1 MFRPARQRSLL
12 GYVPLRLV
20 LSVFLVFALL
30 LLVAVVVGMQ
40 FERHLFVTSG
50 VVQPGPNRLL
60 PAGLPLN
67 VLWKVLATL
76 LALAAVALLVSTTL
90 HNYRSITQTFERVK
104 SLMRNILQSIP
115 TGVLTLDA
123 GGRVT
128 TLNAAAERLLALR
141 GAVVGRTF
149 EEGLQTAPELAVWI
163 RAAFG
168 GDRLPEDT
176 DVALSPPGDRRVTLR
191 LSASELRDE
200 SGRSDGLVVLI
211 RDVTELNRL
220 EIQLRRADKLAAL
233 GTLAAGVAH
242 EVKNPLHALSLN
254 LHLLVKELAAP
265 QPSQSEVGSYVEILQ
280 SEIDRIHRIV
290 ENFLRF
296 SRPSLPEMKPLD
308 LNALVERALSLVAFD
323 AADHRVTIETAFD
336 PRLDSV
342 PGDEGQLAQVVLNLV
357 INALQAMPSGGVL
370 GIATRRDPEWAE
382 LAVTDT
388 GEGIPRE
395 RLPQVFDPY
404 FTTRPGGVGLGLPIA
419 HRIIEGHH
427 GMIDVESQAGTGT
440 RVVVRLPLAGGPA
453 AVKGPA

>member
-1 MFRPARQRSLL
+1 MFRPGRERSLL

-20 LSVFLVFALL
+20 FSVFLVFALL

-40 FERHLFVTSG
+40 FERHLLVTSG

-60 PAGLPLN
+60 PAGLPLD

-115 TGVLTLDA
+115 TGVLTLDG
-123 GGRVT
+123 GGRIT
-128 TLNAAAERLLALR
+128 ALNAAAERLLVLR
-141 GAVVGRTF
+141 SSMVGRPL
-149 EEGLQTAPELAVWI
+149 EEALQAAPELGAWI
-163 RAAFG
+163 RAALDG
-168 GDRLPEDT
+168 HRLPQDT
-176 DVALSPPGDRRVTLR
+176 DIALSPGGDRRVTLR

-200 SGRSDGLVVLI
+200 SGGSAGLVVLI

-254 LHLLVKELAAP
+254 LHLLAKELAAP
-265 QPSQSEVGSYVEILQ
+265 QPSRGEVVGYLEILR

-296 SRPSLPEMKPLD
+296 SRPSIPEIKPLD
-308 LNALVERALSLVAFD
+308 LNALVERALSLVAFE
-323 AADHRVTIETAFD
+323 AADHGVAIQTAFD
-336 PRLDSV
+336 PRLESV
-342 PGDEGQLAQVVLNLV
+342 PGDEGQLAQVVLNLI

-370 GIATRRDPEWAE
+370 GVATRHDRDGAE
-382 LAVTDT
+382 LTVTDS

-395 RLPQVFDPY
+395 LLPQVFDPY
-404 FTTRPGGVGLGLPIA
+404 FTTRPSGIGLGLPIA

-427 GMIDVESQAGTGT
+427 GTIDVESQAGKGT
-440 RVVVRLPLAGGPA
+440 RMVVRLPLAGGPA
-453 AVKGPA
+453 GVGGPA

>member
-1 MFRPARQRSLL
+1 M
-12 GYVPLRLV
+12 
-20 LSVFLVFALL
+20 
-30 LLVAVVVGMQ
+30 
-40 FERHLFVTSG
+40 
-50 VVQPGPNRLL
+50 
-60 PAGLPLN
+60 
-67 VLWKVLATL
+67 
-76 LALAAVALLVSTTL
+76 
-90 HNYRSITQTFERVK
+90 
-104 SLMRNILQSIP
+104 
-115 TGVLTLDA
+115 
-123 GGRVT
+123 
-128 TLNAAAERLLALR
+128 
-141 GAVVGRTF
+141 
-149 EEGLQTAPELAVWI
+149 
-163 RAAFG
+163 G
-168 GDRLPEDT
+168 GDRLPEET
-176 DVALSPPGDRRVTLR
+176 DIALSPHGDRRVTLR

-200 SGRSDGLVVLI
+200 SGRSEGLVVLI

-254 LHLLVKELAAP
+254 LHLLAKELAAP
-265 QPSQSEVGSYVEILQ
+265 QPSQGEVTGYLEVLR

-336 PRLDSV
+336 PRLDAV
-342 PGDEGQLAQVVLNLV
+342 PGDEGQVAQVVLNLV

-370 GIATRRDPEWAE
+370 SIGTRRDHDWAE

-427 GMIDVESQAGTGT
+427 GTIDVESEAGKGT
-440 RVVVRLPLAGGPA
+440 RLVVRLPLGGGPA
-453 AVKGPA
+453 GVGGPA